1 VHPTLRQNRAANPFL
16 NIPPSRISKAKR
28 RPSQVEAAL
37 CKASFSIDFVYL
49 NLLRFNSLRF
59 NPLRFNPL
67 QTFLPDQ
74 MRRIDSS
81 HLASLNAA

>member
-1 VHPTLRQNRAANPFL
+1 M
-16 NIPPSRISKAKR
+16 
-28 RPSQVEAAL
+28 
-37 CKASFSIDFVYL
+37 